1 MLTKQEV
8 ERTRS
13 LVVRELD
20 DYGDIAGLRKLS
32 DQAAQAI
39 DLDAKNERLKA
50 ELAEYAETF
59 SEQNKALSDNI
70 VANERLKAD
79 IAERDVCRIA
89 DNLVEM
95 ERINRMGDMADE
107 IKRLKAK
114 LDAVREL
121 AGDIVW
127 STLGLPGYWA
137 NSIYIKSLKM
147 LGIIDEDGDE

>member
-32 DQAAQAI
+32 DQAISAI
-39 DLDAKNERLKA
+39 DLDAENA
-50 ELAEYAETF
+50 
-59 SEQNKALSDNI
+59 
-70 VANERLKAD
+70 RLKAD
-79 IAERDVCRIA
+79 LTTLTDVKRVA

-95 ERINRMGDMADE
+95 ERINRMGDLAAE
-107 IKRLKAK
+107 NKLLRAK

-121 AGDIVW
+121 AMEETYGTANMSW
-127 STLGLPGYWA
+127 SKA
-137 NSIYIKSLKM
+137 MKNI
-147 LGIIDEDGDE
+147 LGILDRDGDGE